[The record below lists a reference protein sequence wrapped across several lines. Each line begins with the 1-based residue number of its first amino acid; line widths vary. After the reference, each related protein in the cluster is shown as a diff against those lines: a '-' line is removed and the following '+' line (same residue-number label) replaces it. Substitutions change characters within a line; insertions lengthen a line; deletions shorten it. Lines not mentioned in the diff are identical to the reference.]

1 MWSKTVLL
9 VSIFGVLVNAVQQFT
24 LGTWFIDTW
33 ETPATWNAKT
43 GYLFSAFQ
51 AAQNVPFAVSEDQ
64 TTVIL
69 DPLPDQ
75 DKFLSNVAGWD
86 DHTNASVFMT
96 IYNYVALANGTQ
108 GFDIISDES
117 IIHLA
122 TRLGQISGRTLFV
135 RWLPEM
141 NGNWMPYGQQP
152 AQYVATWKR
161 MYPIMKNLAPGVQLV
176 WSPNYDLKQGDTSYW
191 PGAEY
196 VDYVGTSVYWK
207 DYGIDGLMPNK
218 YISTSISTVYNEYAV
233 AYNKSFW
240 ISECSGA
247 WETGP
252 GVNPV
257 TGESFT
263 NVTPSVTQA
272 EFQSAFWRGVLN
284 ESLMD
289 SFPLLVGA
297 FIFEVAKSEEF
308 YTDFR
313 VTNDSSVRS
322 AFLDIVDTLDKA
334 GRMVWASPVQVTSTT
349 STTSTTIPVAVSP
362 VAIQQEESAVAAS
375 AQWILPEFFF
385 GAVVA
390 LGFL

>member
-43 GYLFSAFQ
+43 GYLFPAFQ

-96 IYNYVALANGTQ
+96 ICRDTSRGSQVQNQYG
-108 GFDIISDES
+108 ES
-117 IIHLA
+117 SNEA
-122 TRLGQISGRTLFV
+122 T
-135 RWLPEM
+135 EM

-207 DYGIDGLMPNK
+207 DYGIDGLMPNT
-218 YISTSISTVYNEYAV
+218 YISTSISTVYNEYA
-233 AYNKSFW
+233 

-362 VAIQQEESAVAAS
+362 VAIQQEESAVAAY
-375 AQWILPEFFF
+375 AQLILPVFFF